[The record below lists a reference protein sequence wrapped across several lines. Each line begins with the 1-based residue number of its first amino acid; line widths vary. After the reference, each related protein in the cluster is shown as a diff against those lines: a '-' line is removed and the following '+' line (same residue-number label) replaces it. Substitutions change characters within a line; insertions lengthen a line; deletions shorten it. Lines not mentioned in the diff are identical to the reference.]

1 MDLIIQDVPATVWEN
16 LDRKAK
22 ASGRTIAA
30 EAKALLEDAL
40 REPLADELDDLQR
53 LVARFYGNQAPEKEV
68 DELIA
73 DRRREAKAE
82 DTKL

>member
-1 MDLIIQDVPATVWEN
+1 MDLVIQDVPATVWEN
-16 LDRKAK
+16 LDKKAK

-40 REPLADELDDLQR
+40 REPVADELDDLQR
-53 LVARFYGNQAPEKEV
+53 LVARFYVNQVPEKEEV

-73 DRRREAKAE
+73 DRRRS
-82 DTKL
+82 